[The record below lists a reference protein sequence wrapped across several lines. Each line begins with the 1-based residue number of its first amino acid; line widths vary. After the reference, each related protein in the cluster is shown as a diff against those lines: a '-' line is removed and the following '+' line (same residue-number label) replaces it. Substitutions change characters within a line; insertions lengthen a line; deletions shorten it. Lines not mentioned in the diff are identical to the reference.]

1 MLEKQKQL
9 LTNQFLELAGHVET
23 AVNNSFNAVLT
34 NDVELAKKVTVGDNA
49 IDSREVI
56 FEEECLKVLAL
67 YQPVARDLRF
77 IIALL
82 KINNDMERIADLAGN
97 MASRV
102 IALESEER
110 LPIPFDFKGMSEIV
124 QGMLRNVLNSFV
136 NFDPS
141 FVDSIFGDEARI
153 DSMHRAMYH
162 NIKEEI
168 MKNPGKINVY
178 INYISYSR
186 YIERMADH
194 IVNIA
199 EDIHYLIGGKIIRH
213 SDVSR
218 SVQQ

>member
-1 MLEKQKQL
+1 MLEQQKQY
-9 LTNQFLELAGHVET
+9 LTTQFLELAGHVEE
-23 AVNNSFNAVLT
+23 AMMNAFNAVLT
-34 NDVELAKKVTVGDNA
+34 NDSELAGKVAQGDNI
-49 IDSREVI
+49 IDSREVM

-102 IALESEER
+102 IALEGEEK
-110 LPIPFDFKGMSEIV
+110 LPIPFDFKSMSETV
-124 QGMLRNVLNSFV
+124 QTMLKNVMSSFTHYDPAFV
-136 NFDPS
+136 N
-141 FVDSIFGDEARI
+141 SIFEDESKI
-153 DSMHRAMYH
+153 DSMHRTMFR

-178 INYISYSR
+178 ITYISYSR

-213 SDVSR
+213 SEITK
-218 SVQQ
+218 

>member
-1 MLEKQKQL
+1 MLEQQKQF
-9 LTNQFLELAGHVET
+9 LTSQFLELAGHVEK
-23 AVNNSFNAVLT
+23 AMDDAFNAVMT
-34 NDVELAKKVTVGDNA
+34 NDVALARKVALGDNT
-49 IDSREVI
+49 IDTREVV

-102 IALESEER
+102 IALENEER
-110 LPIPFDFKGMSEIV
+110 LPIPFDFKGMSETV
-124 QGMLRNVLNSFV
+124 QDMMKNVMSSFTRY
-136 NFDPS
+136 DPA
-141 FVDSIFGDEARI
+141 FVTSIFEDESKI
-153 DSMHRAMYH
+153 DNMHRTMYH

-218 SVQQ
+218 NIK

>member
-1 MLEKQKQL
+1 MIEQQKQF
-9 LTNQFLELAGHVET
+9 LTSQFLELAGHVET
-23 AVNNSFNAVLT
+23 AMTNAFNAVLT
-34 NDVELAKKVTVGDNA
+34 NDINLAGTVVKNDNT
-49 IDSREVI
+49 IDTREVV

-67 YQPVARDLRF
+67 YQPVAGDLRF

-102 IALESEER
+102 VALESEER
-110 LPIPFDFKGMSEIV
+110 LPIPFNFKGMSETV
-124 QGMLRNVLNSFV
+124 QNMLRNVLNSFIHY
-136 NFDPS
+136 DPV
-141 FVDSIFGDEARI
+141 FVTSIFEDEARI
-153 DSMHRAMYH
+153 DTMHRTMYH

-199 EDIHYLIGGKIIRH
+199 EDIYYLIGGKIIRH
-213 SDVSR
+213 SDISR
-218 SVQQ
+218 NSQ

>member
-1 MLEKQKQL
+1 MLEQQKQY
-9 LTNQFLELAGHVET
+9 LTTQFLELAGHVEE
-23 AVNNSFNAVLT
+23 AMMNAFSAVLT
-34 NDVELAKKVTVGDNA
+34 NDSELAGKVAQGDNI
-49 IDSREVI
+49 IDSREVM

-102 IALESEER
+102 IALEGEEK
-110 LPIPFDFKGMSEIV
+110 LPIPFDFKSMSETV
-124 QGMLRNVLNSFV
+124 QNMLKNVMNSFTHY
-136 NFDPS
+136 DPA
-141 FVDSIFGDEARI
+141 FATSIFEDESKI
-153 DSMHRAMYH
+153 DLMHRTMYY

-178 INYISYSR
+178 ITYISYSR

-213 SDVSR
+213 SDVTR
-218 SVQQ
+218 

>member
-1 MLEKQKQL
+1 MLEQQKQY
-9 LTNQFLELAGHVET
+9 LTTQFLELAGHVEE
-23 AVNNSFNAVLT
+23 AMMNAFNAVLT
-34 NDVELAKKVTVGDNA
+34 NDSELAGKVAQGDNI
-49 IDSREVI
+49 IDSREVM

-102 IALESEER
+102 IALEGEER
-110 LPIPFDFKGMSEIV
+110 LPIPFDFKSMSETV
-124 QGMLRNVLNSFV
+124 QNMLKNVMSSFTHY
-136 NFDPS
+136 DPA
-141 FVDSIFGDEARI
+141 FVTSIFEDESKI
-153 DSMHRAMYH
+153 DSMHRTMYR

-178 INYISYSR
+178 ITYISYSR

-218 SVQQ
+218 GVK

>member
-1 MLEKQKQL
+1 MLEQQKQF
-9 LTNQFLELAGHVET
+9 LTGQFMELAGHVEKAMDDAFI
-23 AVNNSFNAVLT
+23 AVMT
-34 NDVELAKKVTVGDNA
+34 NDVALARKVALGDNT
-49 IDSREVI
+49 IDTREVV

-110 LPIPFDFKGMSEIV
+110 LPIPFDFKAMSETV
-124 QGMLRNVLNSFV
+124 QNMLKNVLSSFIHY
-136 NFDPS
+136 DPA
-141 FVDSIFGDEARI
+141 FVTSIFEDEARI
-153 DSMHRAMYH
+153 DAMHRTMYH

-213 SDVSR
+213 SDISR
-218 SVQQ
+218 SVQ

>member
-1 MLEKQKQL
+1 MLEQQKQY
-9 LTNQFLELAGHVET
+9 LTTQFLELAGHVET
-23 AVNNSFNAVLT
+23 AMRDAFNAVIA
-34 NDVELAKKVTVGDNA
+34 NDAGLAKKVAQGDNT
-49 IDSREVI
+49 IDTREVM

-102 IALESEER
+102 MALEGEER
-110 LPIPFDFKGMSEIV
+110 LPIPFDFKAMSDTV
-124 QGMLRNVLNSFV
+124 QDMLKNVMNSFTHY
-136 NFDPS
+136 DPS
-141 FVDSIFGDEARI
+141 FVTSIFEDESKI
-153 DSMHRAMYH
+153 DSMHRTMYH

-178 INYISYSR
+178 ITYISYSR

-213 SDVSR
+213 SDITK
-218 SVQQ
+218 